1 MSSVSAIAASGILTA
16 AARVQASA
24 VKVADPSSKNDLG
37 TEAANQAEAGIGF
50 AANALVL
57 RAANQMTDTLVDML
71 A

>member
-1 MSSVSAIAASGILTA
+1 M
-16 AARVQASA
+16 
-24 VKVADPSSKNDLG
+24 KVADPSSKNDLG

>member
-1 MSSVSAIAASGILTA
+1 MSSVSASGMLTA
-16 AARVQASA
+16 AAHIQASA
-24 VKVADPSSKNDLG
+24 VRVADPSSKTDLG

-57 RAANQMTDTLVDML
+57 RVANQMTDTLVDML